1 MSRILWLASYPKS
14 GNTWLRIMLANLGRS
29 EPVDINALNSH
40 GGIAGARARFD
51 NTFLF
56 AAGLLTH
63 DECDR
68 LRPALYRH
76 LGAGEIPPDEV
87 DDANADGLR
96 ALAAIHP
103 IKTHDAWTCN
113 DLGEPILGGKS
124 AAFGAVLIVRDPRDV
139 VASLANHNGQT
150 LDEAIAFMARP
161 DAAFARSTGRQ
172 PQQLRQQLLDW
183 SGFNRSW
190 LDQGEVPVHLLRY
203 EDMLRD
209 PAGALAGVLDFAGIR
224 LPGAAIALAA
234 RLSAFES
241 LRDQEAVAGFREK
254 PRRAGPRRFFRQGR
268 AGGWRGELSDAQRRQ
283 VELDHGAMMVRL
295 GYQPVAENHAR

>member
-14 GNTWLRIMLANLGRS
+14 GNTWLRIMLANLGRND
-29 EPVDINALNSH
+29 PVDINALQSH
-40 GGIAGARARFD
+40 GGIASARARFD

-76 LGAGEIPPDEV
+76 VAAGLAPPDDADDTATDGLGA
-87 DDANADGLR
+87 
-96 ALAAIHP
+96 LAGVYP

-113 DLGEPILGGKS
+113 DLGEPILGGK
-124 AAFGAVLIVRDPRDV
+124 AAACGAILIVRDPRDV

-150 LDEAIAFMARP
+150 LDEAIEFMARP
-161 DAAFARSTGRQ
+161 DAEFARSTTRQ
-172 PQQLRQQLLDW
+172 PQQLRQRLLDW

-190 LDQGEVPVHLLRY
+190 LDQRELPVHLLRY

-209 PAGALAGVLDFAGIR
+209 PAGALGGVLDFVGAR
-224 LPGAAIALAA
+224 LSDEAIELAA
-234 RLSAFES
+234 RLSAFQN
-241 LRDQEAVAGFREK
+241 LREQEAVAGFRETPK
-254 PRRAGPRRFFRQGR
+254 RARGRQFFRQGK
-268 AGGWRGELSDAQRRQ
+268 AGGWRGELSEAQRQR
-283 VELDHGAMMVRL
+283 VEREHGAMMVRL
-295 GYQPVAENHAR
+295 GYQPVPEAAAS